1 MLPITV
7 PQYKELISKARKLK
21 SQIDKNKLNSELVK
35 EFIEFTLNTSN
46 KNFDTNILTKED
58 ITKMFKEYL
67 EKECQHILKSGKYE
81 HYWDYLE
88 DIS

>member
-7 PQYKELISKARKLK
+7 PEYKELISKARKLK

-46 KNFDTNILTKED
+46 KNFDTTTLTKDD
-58 ITKMFKEYL
+58 ISKMFK
-67 EKECQHILKSGKYE
+67 
-81 HYWDYLE
+81 
-88 DIS
+88 